1 MRVIFFAQN
10 ILIFFFENVSYG
22 AKLCS
27 SGKAMIMKNVR
38 IEMGNVKSHEDLLV
52 WQISIDFVTSIYKL
66 TKDFPKTEIYGL
78 TNQMRR
84 AAVSIPSNIAEG
96 AARNS
101 TKEYIQFLYIALGS
115 VSEIDTQLIISKN
128 LGFADNSE
136 LRSEVKI
143 IKGKLIN
150 LIASLKRRLK

>member
-1 MRVIFFAQN
+1 
-10 ILIFFFENVSYG
+10 
-22 AKLCS
+22 
-27 SGKAMIMKNVR
+27 
-38 IEMGNVKSHEDLLV
+38 MGNVKSHEDLLV